1 MDSPK
6 DDTNVKNFP
15 EKQIKDKNSLSEENK
30 KNKSEKKEKNINKD
44 ELPVSKDNNGDNA
57 LKIELFPENKPKDTL
72 EKKQIQFLIQNAVG
86 HSLDP
91 NKELA
96 FLSSKVPILY
106 GFYTAHTNHYPI
118 RIKPDD
124 IWLLIVQAF
133 SHHVDNNSEILRKYF
148 VNFL

>member
-44 ELPVSKDNNGDNA
+44 ELPVSKDNNGDNV

-72 EKKQIQFLIQNAVG
+72 EKKKIQFLVQNAV
-86 HSLDP
+86 D
-91 NKELA
+91 
-96 FLSSKVPILY
+96 IL
-106 GFYTAHTNHYPI
+106 
-118 RIKPDD
+118 
-124 IWLLIVQAF
+124 
-133 SHHVDNNSEILRKYF
+133 
-148 VNFL
+148 